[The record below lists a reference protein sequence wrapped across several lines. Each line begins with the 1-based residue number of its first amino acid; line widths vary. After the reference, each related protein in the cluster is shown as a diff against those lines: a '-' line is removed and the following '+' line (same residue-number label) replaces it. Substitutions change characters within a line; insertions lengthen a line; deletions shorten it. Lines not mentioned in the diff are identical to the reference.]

1 MLASLRGIIRI
12 ILLALVIIPCATM
25 QCLFIWLPRPYFYF
39 FPALLSKGVLW
50 ALDVKLDIRGRP
62 STETPTL
69 FLANHSSYLDITIL
83 QALLPVSFVSKS
95 EVARWPLFGQLA
107 YLEGCIFIDRANRG
121 DTKNQSEVISRRLKS
136 GGNLVLF
143 PEGTTGD
150 GARILPVKSSL
161 LGVAMEAKAVQPITI
176 AFTALDGIPPGRTF
190 RYYYA
195 WIGDE
200 SLPPHMWRVLT
211 SGDMTVTVT
220 YHDPIYDGL
229 DNRKALAKRVEDALR
244 SGLNGAL
251 TSRAA

>member
-1 MLASLRGIIRI
+1 MLATLRGIWRI
-12 ILLALVIIPCATM
+12 ILLALVILPCMTL
-25 QCLFIWLPRPYFYF
+25 QFLFLWLPRPYFYF

-50 ALDVKLDIRGRP
+50 ALDIKLDIRGAP

-83 QALLPVSFVSKS
+83 QALLPVSFISKV
-95 EVARWPLFGQLA
+95 EVAKWPLFGQLA
-107 YLEGCIFIDRANRG
+107 HLEGCIFIDRTDRA
-121 DTKNQSEVISRRLKS
+121 DTKNQMEVISKRLKS

-150 GARILPVKSSL
+150 GARILPIKSSL
-161 LGVAMEAKAVQPITI
+161 LGVAPMAKAVQPITI

-200 SLPPHMWRVLT
+200 SLPPHMWRILT
-211 SGDMTVTVT
+211 AGDMTVTVT

-229 DNRKALAKRVEDALR
+229 DNRKALGKRVEDVMR
-244 SGLNGAL
+244 RGLSKSLSQRTA
-251 TSRAA
+251 